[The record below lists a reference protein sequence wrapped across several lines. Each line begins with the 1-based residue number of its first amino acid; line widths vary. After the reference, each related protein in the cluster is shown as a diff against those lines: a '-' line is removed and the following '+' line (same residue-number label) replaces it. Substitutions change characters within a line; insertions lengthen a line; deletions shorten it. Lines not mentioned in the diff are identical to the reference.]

1 MKKLIIF
8 VSLISI
14 LFTGC
19 SKNTTTNVNKGNNSK
34 STVKQNKDS
43 NDKKEIALDN
53 EKSNLSSNSNNYD
66 SQNKKTYN
74 YDLSIT
80 EYNYNESGKS
90 ISIKYPQIV
99 NSTDNNYSDKINSI
113 LKNSALNIIDKYK
126 NIDKYTL
133 TINCNITLENSNILS
148 IQYTGLFT
156 SVESYIPQN
165 IFYTTNI
172 DILSKKEL
180 TTNDILNIDNNLLN
194 TLKTKGV
201 IINST
206 GDLKAA
212 QEDEL
217 KSLQFDNFINS
228 IEGIY
233 LTSSDIVF
241 SIEVLHA
248 IGDHMEIQVPYSN
261 IKTNIKQDNI
271 INSIYRN

>member
-8 VSLISI
+8 VFLISI
-14 LFTGC
+14 LFIGC
-19 SKNTTTNVNKGNNSK
+19 SSETNTNANNENNSK
-34 STVKQNKDS
+34 STVNQNKNS
-43 NDKKEIALDN
+43 NDKEETVSDKEN
-53 EKSNLSSNSNNYD
+53 SNLSHNSNNYN

-74 YDLSIT
+74 YNLSIT
-80 EYNYNESGKS
+80 EYNYNENGKS
-90 ISIKYPQIV
+90 ISIKYPQIT
-99 NSTDNNYSDKINSI
+99 NSTDTNYSDKINSI
-113 LKNSALNIIDKYK
+113 LKNSALNIIDTYK

-133 TINCNITLENSNILS
+133 TINYNITLENSNILS

-156 SVESYIPQN
+156 SLESYIPEN

-172 DILSKKEL
+172 DILSKQEL
-180 TTNDILNIDNNLLN
+180 TTNDILNIDDNLLN

-206 GDLKAA
+206 GDLNAA
-212 QEDEL
+212 QESEL
-217 KSLQFDNFINS
+217 KSLQFDDFIHN
-228 IEGIY
+228 IKGIY
-233 LTSSDIVF
+233 FTPSNLVF

-271 INSIYRN
+271 INSIYNN